1 MGQESFVR
9 ACRIRQPGH
18 RVSVGPLRLSRAE
31 STEIA
36 RYIGTPALSEWISA
50 HPPWGEW
57 LDGGRV
63 RTLAPVAEKR

>member
-1 MGQESFVR
+1 VTWQEQSSPSHHPP
-9 ACRIRQPGH
+9 AMA
-18 RVSVGPLRLSRAE
+18 PLRLFRAE

-50 HPPWGEW
+50 HPLWGEW